1 MTGLVMKHPKILVCL
16 TVFCAASA
24 FATGCTNSGGQTIST
39 QPAHAYTR
47 RQADAAIQQVQQDKT
62 LSDAQKK
69 QKITDINNTVIPV
82 SGPPQ

>member
-1 MTGLVMKHPKILVCL
+1 MNHFKILVCL
-16 TVFCAASA
+16 TTLCAAGA
-24 FATGCTNSGGQTIST
+24 FITGCTNSGGQTIST

-47 RQADAAIQQVQQDKT
+47 QQADAAIKQVQQDKT

-69 QKITDINNTVIPV
+69 QKITAINNIVIPV

>member
-1 MTGLVMKHPKILVCL
+1 MKHSKILVGL
-16 TVFCAASA
+16 TALCTAVALG
-24 FATGCTNSGGQTIST
+24 TGCTNSGGQTIST
-39 QPAHAYTR
+39 QPAHPYTR
-47 RQADAAIQQVQQDKT
+47 QQADAAIQQVQQDKT